1 MPAAQ
6 KPNPA
11 AGMPAIQPHMTTS
24 RRDLLRAVA
33 ALTLGTGI
41 PGRAARGQQAIR
53 VGFSIAQT
61 GPIASGGQAA
71 LLALRMWAD
80 DINARGG
87 LLGRKVELVVYDDQ
101 GSASITPGIYAKLI
115 DVDKVDLLIAPYGT
129 VPTAPVLPLAKERK
143 LMLMGNFSFQVN
155 ARLQHDMWF
164 NNAPWNDA
172 SSWSEGFFKI
182 GQAQGA
188 RTIAFLA
195 ADNEFAQN
203 LCNGAR
209 ELAKRAGL
217 KTVYDQSYPPSTVDF
232 SAMVRGIRAARSEMA
247 FVASYPA
254 DSTAIVRSVREIGVG
269 DTVKIFGGGMV
280 GLQYTPIMV
289 SLGSVLNGILNY
301 NTYVSGAKY
310 EGMDDFFQRYSKRA
324 AEAKVDPLGYYLTPF
339 NYAIGQLLEQAVNGT
354 KSLDHPKLA
363 EYLRTNEMKTIVG
376 SIRYRKD
383 GEWANPR
390 IITTQFQGVRDKDIE
405 QFKKPGVQVILH
417 PDSQKNGSLKAPF
430 EQASTQ

>member
-1 MPAAQ
+1 MGVDETVGSAQ
-6 KPNPA
+6 HPRPEV
-11 AGMPAIQPHMTTS
+11 MERS

-41 PGRAARGQQAIR
+41 PGRAARAEQPVR

-61 GPIASGGQAA
+61 GPIAGGGQAA
-71 LLALRMWAD
+71 LVALRMWAD
-80 DINARGG
+80 DVNARGG

-129 VPTAPVLPLAKERK
+129 VPTAPILPLAMQRR
-143 LMLMGNFSFQVN
+143 MVLMGNFSFQAN
-155 ARLQHDMWF
+155 ARIRHDMWF

-172 SSWSEGFFKI
+172 ASWSEGFFEI
-182 GQAQGA
+182 GRAQGA
-188 RTIAFLA
+188 RSIAFLA

-203 LCNGAR
+203 LCRGAR
-209 ELAKRAGL
+209 ELAKQAGL

-232 SAMVRGIRAARSEMA
+232 SPLVRGIRAARPEMV

-254 DSTAIVRSVREIGVG
+254 DSTGIVRAVGEIGVG

-280 GLQYTPIMV
+280 GLQYTPIMA
-289 SLGSVLNGILNY
+289 SLGAALNGIVNY
-301 NTYVSGAKY
+301 NTYVPGAKY
-310 EGMDDFFQRYSKRA
+310 EGIDDFFQRYSRRA

-339 NYAIGQLLEQAVNGT
+339 SYAIGQLLEQAVDGT
-354 KSLDHPKLA
+354 RSLDHPRLA
-363 EYLRTNEMKTIVG
+363 QYLRTNEMQTIVG
-376 SIRYRKD
+376 PIHYRKD

-390 IITTQFQGVRDKDIE
+390 IVTTQFQGVRDKDIE

-417 PDSQKNGSLKAPF
+417 PDSQKNGTLRAPF
-430 EQASTQ
+430 EKARATG

>member
-1 MPAAQ
+1 M
-6 KPNPA
+6 KR
-11 AGMPAIQPHMTTS
+11 S
-24 RRDLLRAVA
+24 RRDLLKTVA
-33 ALTLGTGI
+33 ALTLASGI
-41 PGRAARGQQAIR
+41 PGRAARAQQPIR

-61 GPIASGGQAA
+61 GPISGGGQAA
-71 LLALRMWAD
+71 LVALRMWAD
-80 DINARGG
+80 DVNARGG

-101 GSASITPGIYAKLI
+101 GSPSMTPGIYAKLI

-129 VPTAPVLPLAKERK
+129 VPTAPILPLAKERK
-143 LMLMGNFSFQVN
+143 LLLMGNFSFQVN
-155 ARLQHDMWF
+155 ARMQHDMWF

-203 LCNGAR
+203 LARGAR
-209 ELAKRAGL
+209 ELAKQAGL
-217 KTVYDQSYPPSTVDF
+217 RTVYDQNYPPSTVDF
-232 SAMVRGIRAARSEMA
+232 SPMVRGIRAARPEMA

-254 DSTAIVRSVREIGVG
+254 DSAAIVRSVREIGVG

-280 GLQYTPIMV
+280 GLQYTPIME
-289 SLGSVLNGILNY
+289 SLGTALNGILNY
-301 NTYVSGAKY
+301 NTYVPGAKY
-310 EGMDDFFQRYSKRA
+310 EGIDDFLQRYSRRA

-339 NYAIGQLLEQAVNGT
+339 TYAIGQLLEQAANATGT
-354 KSLDHPKLA
+354 LDHPRLSQ
-363 EYLRTNEMKTIVG
+363 YLRTNEMKTIVG
-376 SIRYRKD
+376 PVRYRKD
-383 GEWANPR
+383 GEWGNPR

-417 PDSQKNGSLKAPF
+417 PDSQKNGNLKAPF
-430 EQASTQ
+430 AKAHA

>member
-1 MPAAQ
+1 M
-6 KPNPA
+6 KR
-11 AGMPAIQPHMTTS
+11 S
-24 RRDLLRAVA
+24 RRDLLKSVA
-33 ALTLGTGI
+33 ALMLASGI
-41 PGRAARGQQAIR
+41 PGRAARAQQPIR

-61 GPIASGGQAA
+61 GPISGGGQAA
-71 LLALRMWAD
+71 LVALRMWAD
-80 DINARGG
+80 DVNARGG

-101 GSASITPGIYAKLI
+101 GSPSMTPGIYAKLI

-129 VPTAPVLPLAKERK
+129 VPTAPILPLAKERK
-143 LMLMGNFSFQVN
+143 LLLMGNFSFQVN
-155 ARLQHDMWF
+155 ARIQHDMWF

-203 LCNGAR
+203 LARGAR
-209 ELAKRAGL
+209 ELAKQAGL
-217 KTVYDQSYPPSTVDF
+217 RTVYDQNYPPSTVDF
-232 SAMVRGIRAARSEMA
+232 SPMVRGIRAARPEMA

-254 DSTAIVRSVREIGVG
+254 DSAAIVRSVREIGVG

-280 GLQYTPIMV
+280 GLQYTPIME
-289 SLGSVLNGILNY
+289 SLGSALNGILNY
-301 NTYVSGAKY
+301 NTYVPGAKY
-310 EGMDDFFQRYSKRA
+310 EGIDDFLQRYSKRA

-339 NYAIGQLLEQAVNGT
+339 TYAIGQLLEQAANATGT
-354 KSLDHPKLA
+354 LDYPRLSQ
-363 EYLRTNEMKTIVG
+363 YLRTNEMKTIVG
-376 SIRYRKD
+376 PVRYRKD
-383 GEWANPR
+383 GEWGNPR

-417 PDSQKNGSLKAPF
+417 PDSQKNGNLKAPF
-430 EQASTQ
+430 ANARA